1 MTKMSSKTKM
11 CSKTKMTNNRSEGRR
26 SLARLRRH
34 IQAVVLRLS
43 RRRGCPKGR
52 GPYRSEDPS
61 GLRSVV
67 LSLSGAVPQPFATL
81 RSWSR
86 GASRLRC
93 RFAKSLRGASAFAAL
108 YSLPSGPLAFTAL
121 AEGLRGLRPSQ
132 RWVRAS
138 GARPQTPVAP
148 TAQAKGVGACTKGR
162 GPEGAST
169 YRCFAPYRS
178 EDPFAFAFGWLGRRM
193 CAERTL
199 G

>member
-1 MTKMSSKTKM
+1 M
-11 CSKTKMTNNRSEGRR
+11 
-26 SLARLRRH
+26 
-34 IQAVVLRLS
+34 
-43 RRRGCPKGR
+43 
-52 GPYRSEDPS
+52 
-61 GLRSVV
+61 

-108 YSLPSGPLAFTAL
+108 CSLPSGPLAFTAL

-148 TAQAKGVGACTKGR
+148 TA
-162 GPEGAST
+162 
-169 YRCFAPYRS
+169 
-178 EDPFAFAFGWLGRRM
+178 FAFGWLVAQSPQRLCPIFDRGRRTGLESSLRWTSKYSKKTRPAW
-193 CAERTL
+193 CVSTSLASVFLRL
-199 G
+199 SRNLVN